1 MKVLFK
7 ILPNG
12 AVNIRSCPGTT
23 CNPRIGVARRG
34 DVFEVVGQMAGTDG
48 EWYQIIYEN
57 RLAYI
62 AGWLTTRTADATA
75 TSKAATSAASTAKS
89 RAQSTV
95 RARNSRAT
103 STARARNSRAT
114 ATAKVKATIESRE
127 TVETDVNYRVNFP
140 GIFPITCLVTPALN
154 ASASAVGNVIGIGGD
169 NKYAV
174 EAAITPPGSTRAFQV
189 TRETLIDDGIGGRAR
204 FMILS
209 SSSRLSPG
217 LYTIRLERA
226 LIYHEM
232 NWRIRTSAYSALV
245 IVCD

>member
-114 ATAKVKATIESRE
+114 ATAKVKTTIESRK
-127 TVETDVNYRVNFP
+127 TVETGATYRVNFS
-140 GIFPITCLVTPALN
+140 GISPTTCRVTPALN
-154 ASASAVGNVIGIGGD
+154 TSAVRNLISIGGN

-174 EAAITPPGSTRAFQV
+174 EAAITPPGLTRAFQV
-189 TRETLIDDGIGGRAR
+189 TRETLINDGIGGRAR
-204 FMILS
+204 LMILS

-217 LYTIRLERA
+217 LYTVRLEKGPY
-226 LIYHEM
+226 YHEV
-232 NWRIRTSAYSALV
+232 NWRIRTSAYAALV